1 MTLLLRLCW
10 LFNTNLVMSL
20 YFVNFVFLFFTIN
33 IEKTYYFTYISVK
46 VYVLCLYLHCN
57 VIWWI
62 KCTQL
67 TLWQLFCLLLWQ
79 TVTMFSKGFR
89 LTLSICIHEI
99 NSLKLIW
106 NMSDCCHFMFK
117 INIAQWHY
125 LNLMSNLF
133 FTQLDLKIWI
143 SFSRRHPI
151 YRCME
156 ILRCI

>member
-1 MTLLLRLCW
+1 M
-10 LFNTNLVMSL
+10 
-20 YFVNFVFLFFTIN
+20 
-33 IEKTYYFTYISVK
+33 
-46 VYVLCLYLHCN
+46 CLYLHCN

-106 NMSDCCHFMFK
+106 NMSDCCHFMFE

-133 FTQLDLKIWI
+133 FTQLDLKIEFLFHEDIQFTVVWKYCGVYKI
-143 SFSRRHPI
+143 LCCLSKNKLYTKMPRIHLFSNFTI
-151 YRCME
+151 
-156 ILRCI
+156 